1 MTKIITLKA
10 TARGRAGKGAAR
22 AVRRDGRVP
31 GVVYGDKKEPQNIS
45 FAHNELQP
53 HVHTGRFMS
62 TLVDL
67 EVDGTVVRAIP
78 RDIQFE
84 PVRDF
89 ISHVDF
95 LRLGKNARIH
105 VEVPVHFKNHVDS
118 PGIQKGGVLNIVRHE
133 IDVYCPADSIPDE
146 IMIDLTGLEIGQ
158 SIHITAVKL
167 PDNVTP
173 AIREKDFTVATIAAP
188 AGLKEEE
195 EEAAAAAAAAETP
208 AAEVPAT
215 AQKAPVAAPG
225 AAPAAGG
232 KDAKAAA
239 APAAKAA
246 PAAPAAKDAKGGDK
260 KK

>member
-1 MTKIITLKA
+1 MSKIIKLKA
-10 TARGRAGKGAAR
+10 TARGGAGKGAAR
-22 AVRRDGRVP
+22 AVRRQGLVP

-45 FAHNELQP
+45 FVYNELQP
-53 HVHTGRFMS
+53 HVNTGRFMS

-105 VEVPVHFKNHVDS
+105 VEVPVHFKNHADS
-118 PGIQKGGVLNIVRHE
+118 PGIKKGGVVNIVRHE
-133 IDVYCPADSIPDE
+133 IDLYCPADFIPDE

-158 SIHITAVKL
+158 SIHISSVTL
-167 PDNVTP
+167 PENVTP
-173 AIREKDFTVATIAAP
+173 AIRERDFTIATIAAP

-195 EEAAAAAAAAETP
+195 TAAAEAP
-208 AAEVPAT
+208 VAEVPAT
-215 AQKAPVAAPG
+215 AQKAPPAAPG
-225 AAPAAGG
+225 SAPAAG
-232 KDAKAAA
+232 KDAKAGAAPAGKAA
-239 APAAKAA
+239 APAAKA
-246 PAAPAAKDAKGGDK
+246 GDK

>member
-1 MTKIITLKA
+1 MSKIIKLKA

-22 AVRRDGRVP
+22 AVRRQGLVP

-45 FAHNELQP
+45 FAYNELQP
-53 HVHTGRFMS
+53 HVNTGRFMS

-95 LRLGKNARIH
+95 LRLGKGARIH
-105 VEVPVHFKNHVDS
+105 VEVPVHFKNHADS
-118 PGIQKGGVLNIVRHE
+118 PGIKKGGVLNIVRHE
-133 IDVYCPADSIPDE
+133 IDLYCPADFIPEE
-146 IMIDLTGLEIGQ
+146 ILIDLTGLEIGA
-158 SIHITAVKL
+158 SVHIDAVKL
-167 PDNVTP
+167 PENVTP
-173 AIREKDFTVATIAAP
+173 AIREKDFTIATIAAP

-195 EEAAAAAAAAETP
+195 EEAAAASEAA

-215 AQKAPVAAPG
+215 AQKAPAAAPG
-225 AAPAAGG
+225 AAPAAG

-239 APAAKAA
+239 APAAGKA
-246 PAAPAAKDAKGGDK
+246 AAPAAKDAKGDK